1 LIFFQATSFSR
12 GTLKSSF
19 DSFQEYF
26 ELCMDQARMKG
37 EEETL
42 IQLIRDLVVETEET
56 MDEFQSERARMQKLS
71 YFFC

>member
-1 LIFFQATSFSR
+1 
-12 GTLKSSF
+12 
-19 DSFQEYF
+19 
-26 ELCMDQARMKG
+26 MDQARMKG